1 MKQTLNTLKS
11 YFETGDKPTQGQYEN
26 LLDSLVHVNLLPVPV
41 HTVHASST
49 YSNSA
54 AYHATSPFIDRPV
67 QKGAFTNYHWLSESG
82 LTTNQRLCI
91 YFKNPC
97 SITRFTYINAG
108 QSALSK
114 GGIKTCR
121 MYGMTER
128 IMYAT
133 THGTIVP
140 EMTNVLFSGD
150 LEQYTESQ
158 FDNGGESVEI
168 PKTPVIYGIILDMDD
183 KHSGEAY
190 IGLKSMY
197 FYQ

>member
-1 MKQTLNTLKS
+1 MKQSLETLKS

-26 LLDSLVHVNLLPVPV
+26 LLDSLVHVNLVPVPV
-41 HTVHASST
+41 HTAEASSN
-49 YSNSA
+49 YASA
-54 AYHATSPFIDRPV
+54 AYSPIFPFSNSIQP
-67 QKGAFTNYHWLSESG
+67 KSGFTNYHWLSDPG
-82 LTTNQRLCI
+82 QTTNQRLCI

-97 SITRFTYINAG
+97 SISKFIYINAG
-108 QSALSK
+108 QNATSK

-128 IMYAT
+128 MMYAT

-140 EMTNVLFSGD
+140 EMTDVLFSGD
-150 LEQYTESQ
+150 LDQYTESQ
-158 FDNGGESVEI
+158 FDNGGVSVEI

-190 IGLKSMY
+190 IGLKSMS